1 MGDDNESV
9 GLIGGKGE
17 INQSIIRNMYKTYLV
32 PYRIHAGFIQEN
44 ISYRI
49 YFPNLLFQ
57 ILKSNHVAPPGKF
70 INTKRNE

>member
-9 GLIGGKGE
+9 GLIVGTGV
-17 INQSIIRNMYKTYLV
+17 INKSIIRNIKHIWSHT
-32 PYRIHAGFIQEN
+32 GFIQEN

-49 YFPNLLFQ
+49 YFPNLLFE
-57 ILKSNHVAPPGKF
+57 ILKSNHVVPPGKL